1 MKITEVRKKLK
12 RIKSLIDEFNTN
24 VAVLKSAQTLNSKLG
39 IEPPD
44 ENYLSNIKKRRD
56 KILNEFDSLLK

>member
-1 MKITEVRKKLK
+1 MKMTEVRKKLK
-12 RIKSLIDEFNTN
+12 RIKSLIDEFNTIG
-24 VAVLKSAQTLNSKLG
+24 AVLKSAQTLNSKLG
-39 IEPPD
+39 IEPD